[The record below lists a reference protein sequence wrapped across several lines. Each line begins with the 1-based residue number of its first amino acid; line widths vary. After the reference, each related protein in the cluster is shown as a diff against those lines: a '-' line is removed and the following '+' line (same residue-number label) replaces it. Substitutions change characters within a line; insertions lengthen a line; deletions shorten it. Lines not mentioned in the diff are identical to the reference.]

1 MAVRGFV
8 VLSHWLV
15 SLHRLPY
22 FRSAVVALLFCTT
35 DVSVS
40 QRSILIPKEL
50 RDGIVLKDGAL
61 TQPLGHYF
69 NSFSVEGPPP
79 PESGSS
85 TSTEG
90 PRRVVTEKQNMNY
103 LASPVYPS
111 QHEAL
116 LTRDT
121 VQIQAEGWR
130 ASPQRLAVSEKQ
142 STAHLA
148 SPEYGWQHEAVP
160 TRTTNNV
167 PAEIRLS
174 RPEQLPFPDDRP
186 GAAPL
191 GQHPLVGGQGL
202 VAEMLKAVAVPVR
215 PSILQS
221 LQRVSGTPLG
231 VTTPEAA
238 VAARG
243 INSESPYLLESSPEW
258 MTHERGYQQ
267 PQVQETSRVPPDG
280 ETFAPFTPILV
291 SAILNKLPP
300 RFRPHSG
307 PNQPVVR
314 LQDESSLLDDI
325 LLIFAR
331 LVPLSAQS
339 EFAVGPPSTIPQ
351 QTQLQLVNAIA
362 GVLSGRFPA
371 RIVEHVLGLVQR
383 SSRTG
388 TSNEGPPGD
397 NTVPLVINSLGS
409 LPIHLVSG
417 RLGSVAGR
425 VKPLNVSSVDG
436 SERPIMPSPL
446 LPTAQQG
453 VQRTA
458 HVFPVL
464 HSTFHSF
471 LPRGSLDFPQPQ
483 APTGE
488 PARAGM
494 REEEFL
500 NYMSMQPPGAAPHNQ
515 GYDRTLTLRSPQFN
529 GGSITSASQIQ
540 NGKTA
545 HIGAVP
551 PEGGVERQEL
561 LAIGVLPEFSNPNDT
576 RGDSENVSVYEM
588 ENYQQPLRNAA
599 SPEEA
604 HEAERTAGAAATA
617 AVRIKGGFAPERIIG
632 KEASSTVRMENN
644 TRDQVGSMG
653 PGVRGERLSEEHSD
667 DFASSWSA
675 WQRGESPIDKVV
687 TGPEGSVKGER
698 VQENGPLGE
707 SRSAIA
713 NGGQEQANEINIGDG
728 YARDEPY
735 ASNGEELNSTEEDDS
750 KDVHEEEPPDEELED
765 PYGGWDDPRDRDLGT
780 PSDGDG
786 DSSYGSLLPSIT
798 GLIFKFF
805 PLPEWLTLSPDD
817 VPAFDWK
824 RVFNDYLPGV
834 TKLSHAID
842 MADEVIYN
850 EYCNRS
856 VLGGEL
862 TIDASFEIMGDAFS
876 DDDDDDTEDASFPM
890 SFGEARKLPLVPVEI
905 EDEFDKC
912 VNFYKNRTRDYVE
925 EYRQEC
931 DDVWDDPKAPGGS
944 RLRPLTIDDVTT
956 CFLKKYDVGRRWFN
970 ELFFQPWFNLL
981 NQTSY
986 LSQAVDT
993 AMAEFAYNRWLF
1005 PAAYAAA
1012 NFGTWRACIERRDCF
1027 DGEECV
1033 PALPAIYGFVLSF
1046 CQRTADSMMRD
1057 PITGVPLAERF
1068 TDVGFDGLPAI
1079 SNKHVGPPV

>member
-1 MAVRGFV
+1 MAVRDFV
-8 VLSHWLV
+8 VLGHWLV
-15 SLHRLPY
+15 SLRGLPY

-35 DVSVS
+35 NVSVS
-40 QRSILIPKEL
+40 QGNILISKEL

-69 NSFSVEGPPP
+69 NSFSVEGPAPL
-79 PESGSS
+79 ESGSS

-90 PRRVVTEKQNMNY
+90 PPRVVSEKHSMNH
-103 LASPVYPS
+103 LASADYPW

-116 LTRDT
+116 LTRDI
-121 VQIQAEGWR
+121 VQIPAEGWR
-130 ASPQRLAVSEKQ
+130 ASPQHLAVSEKQ
-142 STAHLA
+142 NTAHLA
-148 SPEYGWQHEAVP
+148 SPEYGWRHAALP

-167 PAEIRLS
+167 PAEIRFS
-174 RPEQLPFPDDRP
+174 RPEQLSFLEDSL

-191 GQHPLVGGQGL
+191 GPRPTAGGQGL
-202 VAEMLKAVAVPVR
+202 VAEILKAVAAPVR
-215 PSILQS
+215 SSLLQS
-221 LQRVSGTPLG
+221 LQRGSGIPLG
-231 VTTPEAA
+231 VTPPEVA
-238 VAARG
+238 VAAKG
-243 INSESPYLLESSPEW
+243 INSDSPYSLESSPEW
-258 MTHERGYQQ
+258 MTYERDGQQ
-267 PQVQETSRVPPDG
+267 PPVQETFRVPADR
-280 ETFAPFTPILV
+280 ETFAPFKSILV

-300 RFRPHSG
+300 RFRPLSG

-314 LQDESSLLDDI
+314 MQDEASLLDDI
-325 LLIFAR
+325 LLMVAR
-331 LVPLSAQS
+331 LEPLSAQS
-339 EFAVGPPSTIPQ
+339 ELAAGPPSTVQQ

-362 GVLSGRFPA
+362 GVLSGGLPA
-371 RIVEHVLGLVQR
+371 RIVEHVLGLVQ
-383 SSRTG
+383 SSNRTG
-388 TSNEGPPGD
+388 TSNDGPPGD
-397 NTVPLVINSLGS
+397 NSMPLVNSSLGS
-409 LPIHLVSG
+409 LPIHLLSG
-417 RLGSVAGR
+417 RLGSVVGR
-425 VKPLNVSSVDG
+425 MRPLNVASVDG
-436 SERPIMPSPL
+436 YERPIVSSPL

-458 HVFPVL
+458 YVFPVL
-464 HSTFHSF
+464 HSTFLSF
-471 LPRGSLDFPQPQ
+471 LPRGSLDFPQPH
-483 APTGE
+483 PSTGE

-494 REEEFL
+494 PGEEFL
-500 NYMSMQPPGAAPHNQ
+500 SYISMQPPGAAPHHQ
-515 GYDRTLTLRSPQFN
+515 GYDRTLTLRPPPFS
-529 GGSITSASQIQ
+529 GGSITSASQIR
-540 NGKTA
+540 NGETA

-551 PEGGVERQEL
+551 QERGVERQEL
-561 LAIGVLPEFSNPNDT
+561 LATGVLPKFSNSHDT
-576 RGDSENVSVYEM
+576 RGDSENVSVYAM
-588 ENYQQPLRNAA
+588 EKDQQRFRNAA

-604 HEAERTAGAAATA
+604 HETERTAGAAATT
-617 AVRIKGGFAPERIIG
+617 AVQLKGGFTPERIIG
-632 KEASSTVRMENN
+632 NDASSIVRMENN
-644 TRDQVGSMG
+644 TRDQVGSIG

-667 DFASSWSA
+667 DFASPWSA
-675 WQRGESPIDKVV
+675 WQRGESPIEKAV
-687 TGPEGSVKGER
+687 TGQEGSVKGER
-698 VQENGPLGE
+698 VQEKGTLGE
-707 SRSAIA
+707 SRSTIA
-713 NGGQEQANEINIGDG
+713 NGGQEQADETDIRDG
-728 YARDEPY
+728 YTQDKRY
-735 ASNGEELNSTEEDDS
+735 ANNGEELNSSGEDDS
-750 KDVHEEEPPDEELED
+750 EDVHEEEPPDEELKD
-765 PYGGWDDPRDRDLGT
+765 PYGGWDDPRDQDLGS
-780 PSDGDG
+780 PSDDDGDG
-786 DSSYGSLLPSIT
+786 SYGSLLPSIT

-824 RVFNDYLPGV
+824 RVFNDYFPDV

-850 EYCNRS
+850 EYCNRTA
-856 VLGGEL
+856 LGGEL
-862 TIDASFEIMGDAFS
+862 TIDASFEIIEDAFS
-876 DDDDDDTEDASFPM
+876 DDDMEDVPFPM
-890 SFGEARKLPLVPVEI
+890 SSGETRKLPLVPVEI

-1068 TDVGFDGLPAI
+1068 TDVGFDRFPAV
-1079 SNKHVGPPV
+1079 SSSQFEPTV